1 MNDKVRKIFE
11 LMGIAI
17 KKSGCDSAMINLEN
31 YSGGVFDSGREYY
44 CNPSGNHSI
53 KRLPFDVTNI
63 LNEWW
68 EENDY
73 SLDNLEDNVFGGELH
88 LFPDER
94 KIIIKGNYTV
104 YENRDEQEFERSFQG
119 KNEPA
124 FAKLKSEGIQSFDV
138 DFHGGGDSGYIED
151 NGFNVESTSGNLS
164 NIDTNQYSGL
174 DDLMYD
180 MLSTFGGWEIDG
192 GSQGSF
198 HIDVENEEIT
208 LTFSWNEERVESEEL
223 YTINY

>member
-17 KKSGCDSAMINLEN
+17 KKAGCDSAMIDLEN
-31 YSGGVFDSGREYY
+31 YSGSVFDSGREYY

-73 SLDNLEDNVFGGELH
+73 SLDNLDDDVFGGELH

-94 KIIIKGNYTV
+94 KIIIKGN
-104 YENRDEQEFERSFQG
+104 
-119 KNEPA
+119 
-124 FAKLKSEGIQSFDV
+124 
-138 DFHGGGDSGYIED
+138 
-151 NGFNVESTSGNLS
+151 
-164 NIDTNQYSGL
+164 
-174 DDLMYD
+174 
-180 MLSTFGGWEIDG
+180 
-192 GSQGSF
+192 
-198 HIDVENEEIT
+198 
-208 LTFSWNEERVESEEL
+208 
-223 YTINY
+223 